1 VAKQDRSELVDA
13 ASKFDAELA
22 EYMRLGELFL
32 KTPLTSL
39 KHLQRANAA
48 LADIAA
54 CEERLSAAGQTMV
67 KALASTRDRQEQLA
81 KQVVAHVP
89 TVQARNQTL
98 QELMGELNA
107 VAGAVGELNAKIASR
122 GDNGDSTHGPT
133 AEDARDV
140 SGTVLSLSEQAEKLA
155 VRAREAELDEL
166 ATQAHA
172 LHQRLQ
178 TIGKKLERAGGA

>member
-1 VAKQDRSELVDA
+1 VAKQEHSELVDA
-13 ASKFDAELA
+13 ASQFDVELA
-22 EYMRLGELFL
+22 EYTRLGELFL

-54 CEERLSAAGQTMV
+54 CEERLSSAGGKLVQ
-67 KALASTRDRQEQLA
+67 ALASTRDRQEQLA

-89 TVQARNQTL
+89 EIQARNQVL
-98 QELMGELNA
+98 QDLMGELNA
-107 VAGAVGELNAKIASR
+107 VASEVAALNAKILSR
-122 GDNGDSTHGPT
+122 SENGDSSRTPT
-133 AEDARDV
+133 AADARDV
-140 SGTVLSLSEQAEKLA
+140 SETVLSLSARAEKLA
-155 VRAREAELDEL
+155 VSAREADLEEL

-178 TIGKKLERAGGA
+178 TIGKKLEKAGGP

>member
-1 VAKQDRSELVDA
+1 VAKQDHSELVDA

-54 CEERLSAAGQTMV
+54 CEERLSAGGQELV
-67 KALASTRDRQEQLA
+67 QALASTRDRQEQLA
-81 KQVVAHVP
+81 TQVVAHVP
-89 TVQARNQTL
+89 DVRARNQVL
-98 QELMGELNA
+98 QDLMGELNA
-107 VAGAVGELNAKIASR
+107 VASAVAELNANIASR
-122 GDNGDSTHGPT
+122 SENGDSTRTPT
-133 AEDARDV
+133 AADARDV
-140 SGTVLSLSEQAEKLA
+140 SETVLSLSARAEKLA
-155 VRAREAELDEL
+155 VSARDAELEEL

-178 TIGKKLERAGGA
+178 TIGKKLEKAGDT